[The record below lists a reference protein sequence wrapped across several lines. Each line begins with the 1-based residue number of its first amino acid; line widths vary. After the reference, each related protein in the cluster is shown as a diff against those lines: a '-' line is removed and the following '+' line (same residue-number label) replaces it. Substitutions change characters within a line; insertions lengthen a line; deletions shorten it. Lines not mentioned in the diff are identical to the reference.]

1 MSSPTKSRT
10 TTSEDERNIVGV
22 ALIGI
27 ALIMIAFCL
36 FLVGYDSGHVGTR
49 GKFTATSCAREQIAP
64 AHGHTT
70 SVNKDLEVFC
80 RGTFRSDGG
89 SDKGTS
95 TTIKLTRDTAPA
107 GDGDAYLSRLLDSG
121 GKGTKLTV
129 GRLDGGGSSRSS
141 WTSTT
146 PPTHRRRPAPPH
158 WSPSEWRSSGS
169 GPSRTSPTG
178 PAPAAS
184 PQPSPPPGDRTSE
197 PARAAS

>member
-1 MSSPTKSRT
+1 
-10 TTSEDERNIVGV
+10 
-22 ALIGI
+22 
-27 ALIMIAFCL
+27 MIAFCL

-129 GRLDGGGSSRSS
+129 GRLDGGGFLAKFLDEYHPANSSATARSAALVSLGVALLGLGAFAHFANWPRPRGKSPALSAS
-141 WTSTT
+141 WRQDLGTGTRGVVTSLV
-146 PPTHRRRPAPPH
+146 AV
-158 WSPSEWRSSGS
+158 GVV
-169 GPSRTSPTG
+169 GVL
-178 PAPAAS
+178 AS
-184 PQPSPPPGDRTSE
+184 LIIMLN
-197 PARAAS
+197 A